1 MSALWTVFSEY
12 CSITKPAIN
21 HIALSPRRALPL
33 AVPAHRTA
41 SIGLCRSLV
50 GLSERDIGAIVN
62 PASCFGIGDWKK
74 GFSANCQ
81 SGSFLFVSLAFS
93 AAACD
98 ALSAERGDAL
108 HTNRDI
114 RRRLIFGQDA
124 HRPHPALCQ
133 KQIYIWSLDSL
144 HFNLSSHAF
153 SEIFFLSF
161 SELKSQ
167 SSVWDIC
174 SFCCIFF
181 LVEGFCSEEDK
192 QPYPPL
198 SLQRESP
205 KGKVKTDVFIHSHV
219 EAFGL
224 LLLTLVHWVFVL
236 IYIYLYI
243 FNQISRNC
251 TLREE
256 YRDIWLQ
263 KREKKK
269 QA

>member
-124 HRPHPALCQ
+124 HRPIPLCA
-133 KQIYIWSLDSL
+133 KNKFISGHWTVYILTFL
-144 HFNLSSHAF
+144 LMHFLKY
-153 SEIFFLSF
+153 FFCP
-161 SELKSQ
+161 
-167 SSVWDIC
+167 SV
-174 SFCCIFF
+174 
-181 LVEGFCSEEDK
+181 
-192 QPYPPL
+192 
-198 SLQRESP
+198 
-205 KGKVKTDVFIHSHV
+205 
-219 EAFGL
+219 
-224 LLLTLVHWVFVL
+224 
-236 IYIYLYI
+236 
-243 FNQISRNC
+243 N
-251 TLREE
+251 
-256 YRDIWLQ
+256 
-263 KREKKK
+263 
-269 QA
+269 